1 MNMGETVTG
10 DPAPEQ
16 LLRRT
21 RELRLGLLRLHKTLL
36 DGERTTYEPDARE
49 GDVALI
55 RRHIETVP

>member
-1 MNMGETVTG
+1 MGETVRS

-36 DGERTTYEPDARE
+36 DGERTIYERVCCS
-49 GDVALI
+49 GLMGM
-55 RRHIETVP
+55 RQS

>member
-1 MNMGETVTG
+1 VTG

-21 RELRLGLLRLHKTLL
+21 RELCLGLLRLHKTLL

-55 RRHIETVP
+55 RRHIETVS